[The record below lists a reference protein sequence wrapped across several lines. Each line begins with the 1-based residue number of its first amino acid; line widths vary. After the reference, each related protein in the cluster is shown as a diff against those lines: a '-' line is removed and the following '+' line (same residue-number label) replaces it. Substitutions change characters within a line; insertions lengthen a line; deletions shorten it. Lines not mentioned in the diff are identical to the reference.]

1 MPIIVICNLISS
13 LNKPI
18 IPFSLCI
25 FNMGI

>member
-1 MPIIVICNLISS
+1 MPIIAIFNPISP

-25 FNMGI
+25 FNAGI